1 MFDGW
6 ENALV
11 ASGIKPSLI
20 RARRPKTA
28 KSRSAHLPMQN
39 EDLLDDLGK
48 RQYGALIGFAAQD
61 PEEICSQRSE
71 VDLLFQTIDSLAE
84 DDRDLAQRI
93 IQLILCNSQIDTLED
108 AVSEYAKHD
117 EALADRAFRLFAT
130 IKLSALR

>member
-1 MFDGW
+1 
-6 ENALV
+6 
-11 ASGIKPSLI
+11 
-20 RARRPKTA
+20 
-28 KSRSAHLPMQN
+28 MQN